1 MAMSE
6 DATAVTVIGAGLAGS
21 EAAWQLAQRNVPV
34 RLVEMRPGV
43 MTPAHKTGGFAELVC
58 SNSLGADVATSPG
71 GILKRELRRCGSLI
85 VECADEA
92 RVPAGRALAVDRE
105 IFSRL
110 VTERLESHP
119 MIQTEKRVVEE
130 IPPGPAII
138 ATGPLTADS
147 LAESLKNAIGEGF
160 LYFFDAVS
168 PVVTA
173 ESIDMRLAFVGS
185 RWGQGDDYI
194 NCPMDEKEYYA
205 FQEALA
211 NAERMPLHEFEKN
224 SPFFEGCLPIEVIA
238 SRGRDTLRFG
248 PLRPVGLE
256 DPEKGKRPFA
266 VVQLRQENRSKTLYN
281 LVGFQTNLRWPE
293 QDRVFRLIPAL
304 HDAEFVR
311 YGVMHRNLYVNAP
324 RTLDGYLRIQGLK
337 DIFLAGQI
345 TGVEGYME
353 STAMGLVAALNM
365 VALLRNRPFPEWPP
379 ETAVGALLNHL
390 TEDPPHGRFQ
400 PMNIN
405 LGLFPPIPQ
414 RIRKRTERCLRF
426 AERAETAL
434 SKVLPAIERDL

>member
-1 MAMSE
+1 MSE
-6 DATAVTVIGAGLAGS
+6 DLAAVTVIGAGLAGS

-43 MTPAHKTGGFAELVC
+43 KTPAHKTGGFAELVC
-58 SNSLGADVATSPG
+58 SNSLGADVTTSPG
-71 GILKRELRRCGSLI
+71 GILKRELRRCRSLI
-85 VECADEA
+85 VQCADEA

-119 MIQTEKRVVEE
+119 MIQIEKRVVEE

-194 NCPMDEKEYYA
+194 NCPMDEKEYYT

-293 QDRVFRLIPAL
+293 QERVFRLIPAL

-324 RTLDGYLRIQGLK
+324 RTLDGYLRIKGLK

-365 VALLRNRPFPEWPP
+365 VALLRNRSFPEWPP
-379 ETAVGALLNHL
+379 ETAVGALLKHL
-390 TEDPPHGRFQ
+390 KEEPLHGRFQ
-400 PMNIN
+400 PMNMN

-414 RIRKRTERCLRF
+414 KIREKTKRCLRY
-426 AERAETAL
+426 AERAETVL
-434 SKVLPAIERDL
+434 SKVLPAIEQDL